1 MDNVII
7 YDNENIPRTPAE
19 ITLKQITCAD
29 IVIIEGSLF
38 LGSDT
43 LDTVRENDLEKL
55 LGTHTLK
62 EFHGVPLCWV
72 RERYDNLIREA
83 RENDEIVVVLDEG
96 DITEYPY
103 VIAGGDVS
111 PMAFWKTVKILNEIR
126 ERSEKFRKLSEEE

>member
-7 YDNENIPRTPAE
+7 YDNENVPRTPAE

-29 IVIIEGSLF
+29 IVIIDGTLF

-43 LDTVRENDLEKL
+43 LDSVKEHNLMRL
-55 LGTHTLK
+55 LGTYTLK
-62 EFHGVPLCWV
+62 PFHTMPLCWV
-72 RERYDNLIREA
+72 RERYDNLIEED
-83 RENDEIVVVLDEG
+83 RENDVIIVVLDEG

-103 VIAGGDVS
+103 MTAGGDIS
-111 PMAFWKTVKILNEIR
+111 PKAFWKTVKILNDIR

>member
-7 YDNENIPRTPAE
+7 YDNENVPRTPAE

-29 IVIIEGSLF
+29 IVIIDGSLF
-38 LGSDT
+38 LGTDT
-43 LDTVRENDLEKL
+43 LDSVKGDNLMRF
-55 LGTHTLK
+55 LGTYTLK
-62 EFHGVPLCWV
+62 PFHTMPLCRV
-72 RERYDNLIREA
+72 RERYDNLMREA
-83 RENDEIVVVLDEG
+83 RENDEIVAVLDEG

-111 PMAFWKTVKILNEIR
+111 PKALWKTVKILNEIR

>member
-7 YDNENIPRTPAE
+7 YDNENVPRTLAE

-29 IVIIEGSLF
+29 IVIIDGALF

-43 LDTVRENDLEKL
+43 LDSVRENDLEKL
-55 LGTHTLK
+55 LGTYTLK

-72 RERYDNLIREA
+72 RERYDNLMREA
-83 RENDEIVVVLDEG
+83 RENDEIAVVLDEG

-111 PMAFWKTVKILNEIR
+111 PKALWKTVKILNEIR